1 MVDEYNGLDR
11 ITWCWTSDCDY
22 ILFSSKNIGFK
33 NKLKIYGLT
42 LVNGNEQLKI
52 YVLVVQIKLLYFIIK
67 EIYDYAWCCVMFSM
81 LKCC

>member
-11 ITWCWTSDCDY
+11 ITWRWTSDCDY

-67 EIYDYAWCCVMFSM
+67 EIYDYGWCCVMFSM